1 MPRSVLMLVNRSKPQ
16 VAEAL
21 PAIRDLVSRHGVLA
35 GELDASSAPLSAGD
49 IPPKT
54 DLIMVLGGD
63 GTLLSQA
70 RRCVHLNLPL
80 IGVNLGKLGFMSEF
94 DPDALARQAPTL
106 FGGGPLTLAD
116 RTMIQAEV
124 HRPSG
129 EAHGNGHHPIFVGLA
144 LNDCVI
150 AAGPPYRMIEI
161 GLRLGGVEGPILR
174 GDGVIVSTPIGS
186 TGYSVSAGGPIVSP
200 ELDSLAIT
208 PIAAHSLSF
217 RPIVVSS
224 RTPIELTIQKSNPV
238 RNAGLWEA
246 GSVSTGGTVSPDQPA
261 PMGTTMV
268 LDGQVLRPVSE
279 GERIVLRGHDTPI
292 RLVRNPESTYWGTLV
307 RKLHWARPAGGA
319 APGTGTGSPV

>member
-21 PAIRDLVSRHGVLA
+21 PAIRALVSKHGIIA
-35 GELDASSAPLSAGD
+35 GELDASSAPLGSPD
-49 IPPKT
+49 LPPT
-54 DLIMVLGGD
+54 PPADLIMVLGGD

-70 RRCVHLNLPL
+70 RRCVHLGIPL

-94 DPDALARQAPTL
+94 DPEALARQAPSL

-116 RTMIQAEV
+116 RTMIQTEV

-129 EAHGNGHHPIFVGLA
+129 ESNGNGHHPIFVGLA

-150 AAGPPYRMIEI
+150 TAGPPYRMIEI

-174 GDGVIVSTPIGS
+174 GDGVIVSTPVGS

-224 RTPIELTIQKSNPV
+224 RTPIELTVLKSNPV
-238 RNAGLWEA
+238 RNAGLWA
-246 GSVSTGGTVSPDQPA
+246 DHGGTVSPDQPA
-261 PMGTTMV
+261 PMGTAMV
-268 LDGQVLRPVSE
+268 LDGQVLRPITE
-279 GERIVLRGHDTPI
+279 GERIVLRGHDRPI
-292 RLVRNPESTYWGTLV
+292 RLVRNPETNYWGTLV
-307 RKLHWARPAGGA
+307 RKLHWARPAGAG
-319 APGTGTGSPV
+319 PGPNPT